1 MYIKNV
7 NTYTYDGS
15 EELLINTEDVKNIYI
30 VENFISKDHLKIIND
45 YIKEVGFIENENPVE
60 FPLAILKF
68 NDNKEIIEIL
78 DDYRKK
84 VQSLLE
90 RDFDCEVEPA
100 VFNQVARYLP
110 GDNLNEH
117 ADKVCESWRDL
128 SNVLYYT
135 DDYEGGEFFFS
146 QYKIEF
152 KPKAGTLLYFPGGAN
167 YAHGVKTVT
176 SGERYTTTVF
186 WKVKKWNSIEYS

>member
-15 EELLINTEDVKNIYI
+15 EELLINTEDTKNIYI
-30 VENFISKDHLKIIND
+30 VENFISEDHLKIINN
-45 YIKEVGFIENENPVE
+45 YIKEVGFTENENPVE

-68 NDNKEIIEIL
+68 NESKEIIEIL

-128 SNVLYYT
+128 SNVLYYQ

-146 QYKIEF
+146 QYGIEF

-176 SGERYTTTVF
+176 SGERYTTTIF

>member
-15 EELLINTEDVKNIYI
+15 EELLINTEDIKNVYI

-68 NDNKEIIEIL
+68 NENKEIIDIL

-84 VQSLLE
+84 VQFLLE
-90 RDFDCEVEPA
+90 RDFDCEVESA

-146 QYKIEF
+146 QYGIEF

-176 SGERYTTTVF
+176 SGERYTTTIF

>member
-15 EELLINTEDVKNIYI
+15 EELLINTEDIKNIYI

-68 NDNKEIIEIL
+68 NENKEIIDIL

-84 VQSLLE
+84 VQFLLE

-146 QYKIEF
+146 QYGIEF

-176 SGERYTTTVF
+176 SGERYTTTIF

>member
-1 MYIKNV
+1 MYIKNI

-68 NDNKEIIEIL
+68 NDNKEVIEIL

-128 SNVLYYT
+128 SNVLYYE

-146 QYKIEF
+146 QYGIEF

-176 SGERYTTTVF
+176 SGERYTTTIF